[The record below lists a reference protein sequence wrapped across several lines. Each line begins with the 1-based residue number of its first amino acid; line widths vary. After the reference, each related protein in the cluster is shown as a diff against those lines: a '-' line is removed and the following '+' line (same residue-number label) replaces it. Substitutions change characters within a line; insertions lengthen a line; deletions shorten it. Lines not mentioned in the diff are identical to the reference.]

1 MLDYNRRETARSTG
15 VRNVSGTHKPDGEPV
30 QQVDEKRFARGVLE
44 GW

>member
-1 MLDYNRRETARSTG
+1 
-15 VRNVSGTHKPDGEPV
+15 VVSGQEQPDGEPV